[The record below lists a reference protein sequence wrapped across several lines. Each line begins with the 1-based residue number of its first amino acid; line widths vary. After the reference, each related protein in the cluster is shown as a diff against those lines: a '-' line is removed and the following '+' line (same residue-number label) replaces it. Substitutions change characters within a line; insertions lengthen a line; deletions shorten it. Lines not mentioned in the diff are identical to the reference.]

1 MAAGKWKPVRWTI
14 PDVKGAP
21 PRRLEASA
29 PAGQGAGAGYPS
41 VTELMAGGAY
51 SRGWLEGA
59 LRAVLRPVVVASAM
73 SLGVTGCVDL
83 DEVLGGDVGAPPAYV
98 DDGSSPAATL
108 TPVGSP
114 AGPTGDSP
122 AVPFGTAGAM
132 PSPSKPPVTA
142 APNIDMIPPCPLPP
156 LGQPTTTTGATP
168 PAHPPAVRGGMRP
181 IRVVPPP
188 PPAPDPPALD
198 GEVAV
203 VRPQPPAM
211 PGGPRVVYS
220 VGDGGT

>member
-1 MAAGKWKPVRWTI
+1 MAAGKRKPVRWTI

-29 PAGQGAGAGYPS
+29 RAGQGAGAGYPN
-41 VTELMAGGAY
+41 VTELMAGGTY

-59 LRAVLRPVVVASAM
+59 LCAVLRPVVVVSAM
-73 SLGVTGCVDL
+73 SLGATGCVDL
-83 DEVLGGDVGAPPAYV
+83 NELLGGDVRAPPAYI

-114 AGPTGDSP
+114 LGPI
-122 AVPFGTAGAM
+122 GA
-132 PSPSKPPVTA
+132 SPSKPPVTA
-142 APNIDMIPPCPLPP
+142 SPNLDLIPPCPLPP
-156 LGQPTTTTGATP
+156 LVQPTATTGATP
-168 PAHPPAVRGGMRP
+168 PAHPPAVRGRMRP
-181 IRVVPPP
+181 IRVPPPP

-203 VRPQPPAM
+203 VRPQPPTM
-211 PGGPRVVYS
+211 PGGLRVVHPTS
-220 VGDGGT
+220 DGGT